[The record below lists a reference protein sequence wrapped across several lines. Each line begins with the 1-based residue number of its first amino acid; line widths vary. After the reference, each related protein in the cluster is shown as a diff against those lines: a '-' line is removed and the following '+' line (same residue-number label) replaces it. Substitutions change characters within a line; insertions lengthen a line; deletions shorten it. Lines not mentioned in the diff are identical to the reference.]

1 MKTITATGARKDLFG
16 IIKDAAATH
25 SSYRITSRAGT
36 AILIPEEDFDGLLE
50 TLELLSTPGVLAG
63 VRKARR
69 DIAEGRTYALKDVFG
84 S

>member
-1 MKTITATGARKDLFG
+1 MKTVTATGLRGNLFN
-16 IIKDAAATH
+16 IIKDAATTH
-25 SSYRITSRAGT
+25 RPYRITSRAGA

-69 DIAEGRTYALKDVFG
+69 DIAEGRTYSLKEVFG
-84 S
+84 T

>member
-1 MKTITATGARKDLFG
+1 MKTITATGARSDLFG
-16 IIKDAAATH
+16 IIKDATATH
-25 SSYRITSRAGT
+25 CSYRITSRAGT
-36 AILIPEEDFDGLLE
+36 AILIPEEDFDSLLE

-69 DIAEGRTYALKDVFG
+69 DIAEGKTHSLKDVFG

>member
-1 MKTITATGARKDLFG
+1 MKTITATSARSGLFN

-25 SSYRITSRAGT
+25 RLYRITSRAGT
-36 AILIPEEDFDGLLE
+36 AVLIPEEDFDGLLE

-69 DIAEGRTYALKDVFG
+69 EIAEGKTYSIKEVFG